1 MATII
6 ICGKQQRQLGKCE
19 NIELV
24 NYNGT
29 KQRFTASSNMKYENG
44 SNRATFQARIG
55 YQFTIWVQTRQLKVL
70 QCPIAKLWLSW
81 R

>member
-6 ICGKQQRQLGKCE
+6 ICCKQQRQLGKCE

-29 KQRFTASSNMKYENG
+29 KQRFTVSSNMKYENR

-55 YQFTIWVQTRQLKVL
+55 YQFTI
-70 QCPIAKLWLSW
+70 
-81 R
+81 